1 MHPDLAELLRF
12 LRSDNVEFLVVGS
25 TALAVHTRPRY
36 TEDLDFW
43 IPRPPQKT
51 DEPTMRATRL
61 EFGLGKDERDPRE
74 RSGTI
79 RLVFQSIRIWAY
91 GSAMRGPFRAGIS
104 ARTTTQGHRNDPG
117 LPLRGPPRF
126 RCAPFPFGGVSRTRL
141 RGQPDDVF
149 LTVGDLNSPPIPLVV
164 STAHDGT
171 TKRERNEP
179 RPGSI
184 R

>member
-104 ARTTTQGHRNDPG
+104 ART
-117 LPLRGPPRF
+117 
-126 RCAPFPFGGVSRTRL
+126 RL